1 MDNPARW
8 NITNSAQNI
17 VSALID
23 PSKQFDHVFRREWTN
38 TFSGFSR
45 LKPSMRP
52 KQDNELKAKLSDY
65 VTKLESRKQIKE
77 IETQREAGRT
87 KEEIEVEERRQIKIH
102 IPEVFLMEDFDLSN
116 LEIFSKVISSV
127 DKEVKSGGGYT
138 NQHRPH
144 VTNRSFTKTQLKELQ
159 QNLTDHLDTVEEKLA
174 SQISNRSGDFFQVM
188 SSVDSVMVELS
199 QAIKSVTSLRRKC
212 SKLNN
217 ALLLPNMKSIRL
229 SKTRNNAQSVL
240 DKMKEMSKLCK
251 VQSMIQ
257 LLLSTSDFGGAL
269 ELVEKSRIT
278 LHKELKG
285 VVCLKHIE
293 SQIVEIQT
301 QAENFVNKFHEDRK
315 KRIESSLDIEQ
326 WKTIDDVPQDF
337 QRLISMLVDDN
348 ISISEIFSMDLHQD
362 SSNPNSRHH
371 SRTSSDT
378 ATAAMTNENGHPG
391 ASHSLQQ
398 QVINGSKS
406 MPANISMKTQ
416 QQLLIQKFNPNRVNY
431 VKAGGSTYVIVSSV
445 INMIRIV
452 MEYCKCAL
460 DIRSLSDEVLERL
473 FTILQLFNSKT
484 YHLVYSAGAIQVAGL
499 KTITTRSLV
508 VSKRSLNLI
517 ILLLPAINQHFS
529 QLLPE
534 YNRLRRFEEIRLH
547 YEDHAAKIPE
557 RVNSIIKD
565 VIDLQLQE
573 WKAQPPVPSAQFRVI
588 GEHLMRLHDNIQDAL
603 PPDELELLFLKIDET
618 FKDVL
623 RKHLNRLNISNDASP
638 QYWRVKQELT
648 FYKISSAKLSVFKGW
663 GNYDDIWT
671 KLNAEIESDSNN
683 SKHQ

>member
-17 VSALID
+17 VSALVD

-45 LKPSMRP
+45 HKPSTRT
-52 KQDNELKAKLSDY
+52 KQDNELRAKLSDY
-65 VTKLESRKQIKE
+65 VAKLESRKQIKE

-87 KEEIEVEERRQIKIH
+87 KEENEVEERRQIKIH
-102 IPEVFLMEDFDLSN
+102 IPEVFLTEHFDLSN
-116 LEIFSKVISSV
+116 LEIFSRVISSV
-127 DKEVKSGGGYT
+127 DKEVKPDAGY
-138 NQHRPH
+138 NQHRAH
-144 VTNRSFTKTQLKELQ
+144 LTNRSFTKTQLKELQ

-229 SKTRNNAQSVL
+229 SKTRNNAQAML

-278 LHKELKG
+278 LHRELRG

-326 WKTIDDVPQDF
+326 WKTIDEVPQDF

-378 ATAAMTNENGHPG
+378 ATAAMTNENGHLG
-391 ASHSLQQ
+391 ASYSHHQQ

-406 MPANISMKTQ
+406 IPANISMRTQ
-416 QQLLIQKFNPNRVNY
+416 QQQLIQKFNPNRVNY
-431 VKAGGSTYVIVSSV
+431 VKAGGSTYVIVNSV

-517 ILLLPAINQHFS
+517 ILLLPAINEHFS
-529 QLLPE
+529 QLLPD
-534 YNRLRRFEEIRLH
+534 YNRLRRFDEIRLY

>member
-17 VSALID
+17 VSALVD
-23 PSKQFDHVFRREWTN
+23 PSKQFDHVFRRDWTN

-45 LKPSMRP
+45 HKPSIRT

-65 VTKLESRKQIKE
+65 INKLECRKQIKE
-77 IETQREAGRT
+77 IETRREAGRT
-87 KEEIEVEERRQIKIH
+87 KEENEVEERRQIKIC

-116 LEIFSKVISSV
+116 LEIFSRVISSI
-127 DKEVKSGGGYT
+127 DKEVKPDGY
-138 NQHRPH
+138 NRYRPQLA
-144 VTNRSFTKTQLKELQ
+144 TRSFTKSQLKELQ

-199 QAIKSVTSLRRKC
+199 LAIKSVTSLRRKC
-212 SKLNN
+212 SKLNSS
-217 ALLLPNMKSIRL
+217 LLLPNMKSIHL
-229 SKTRNNAQSVL
+229 SKTRNNAQVML
-240 DKMKEMSKLCK
+240 EKMKEMSKLCK

-278 LHKELKG
+278 LHKELRG
-285 VVCLKHIE
+285 IVCLKHIE

-301 QAENFVNKFHEDRK
+301 QAENFVNKFHEERK

-337 QRLISMLVDDN
+337 QRLITLLVDDN
-348 ISISEIFSMDLHQD
+348 ISISKIFSEELQQD
-362 SSNPNSRHH
+362 SNPNSRQH
-371 SRTSSDT
+371 SRNSSD
-378 ATAAMTNENGHPG
+378 AAVVAMTNDNGQPT
-391 ASHSLQQ
+391 SQSEQ
-398 QVINGSKS
+398 QVNGFKQIPTS
-406 MPANISMKTQ
+406 ISMRTQ
-416 QQLLIQKFNPNRVNY
+416 QQQPVHKFNPNRVNY
-431 VKAGGSTYVIVSSV
+431 VKANGSTYVIVNSV

-460 DIRSLSDEVLERL
+460 DIRSLRDEVLERL

-484 YHLVYSAGAIQVAGL
+484 FHLVYSAGAIQVAGL

-508 VSKRSLNLI
+508 VSQRSLNLI
-517 ILLLPAINQHFS
+517 ILLLPAISRHFS

-534 YNRLRRFEEIRLH
+534 YNRLRRFDEIKLY

-573 WKAQPPVPSAQFRVI
+573 WKAQPPVPSAQFRII

-603 PPDELELLFLKIDET
+603 PPVELGLLFLKIDET
-618 FKDVL
+618 FKDIL
-623 RKHLNRLNISNDASP
+623 RKHLSRLNISNDASP
-638 QYWRVKQELT
+638 QYWIVKQELT
-648 FYKISSAKLSVFKGW
+648 FYKKGSAKLGVIKGW

-671 KLNAEIESDSNN
+671 KLKPSDSDSNN
-683 SKHQ
+683 RKHQ

>member
-1 MDNPARW
+1 MDNPERW

-17 VSALID
+17 VSALVD
-23 PSKQFDHVFRREWTN
+23 PSKQFDNVFRREWAN

-45 LKPSMRP
+45 IKPSMRA
-52 KQDNELKAKLSDY
+52 KQDAELRAKLSDY
-65 VTKLESRKQIKE
+65 VNKLESRKQIKKL
-77 IETQREAGRT
+77 ETKREAGRT
-87 KEEIEVEERRQIKIH
+87 KEENEVEERRLIKIH
-102 IPEVFLMEDFDLSN
+102 VPEVFLLEDFDLSN
-116 LEIFSKVISSV
+116 LETFSKVISSV
-127 DKEVKSGGGYT
+127 DRKHSDGY
-138 NQHRPH
+138 NQHH
-144 VTNRSFTKTQLKELQ
+144 NHLTTHSFTKSQLKELQ
-159 QNLTDHLDTVEEKLA
+159 QHLTDYLDTVEEKLA

-188 SSVDSVMVELS
+188 SSVDSVMVELTL
-199 QAIKSVTSLRRKC
+199 AIKSVTSLRRKC

-217 ALLLPNMKSIRL
+217 ALILPNMKSIHL
-229 SKTRNNAQSVL
+229 SKTRNNAQIVF

-269 ELVEKSRIT
+269 ELVEKSRLM
-278 LHKELKG
+278 LHRELKG

-301 QAENFVNKFHEDRK
+301 QAENFVNKFHEERK

-326 WKTIDDVPQDF
+326 WKTVDDVPRDF
-337 QRLISMLVDDN
+337 QKLITMLVDEN
-348 ISISEIFSMDLHQD
+348 LSIGEIFSMDINQE
-362 SSNPNSRHH
+362 SSNPSSKHH
-371 SRTSSDT
+371 SRASSDA
-378 ATAAMTNENGHPG
+378 ATAAMTTENGLS
-391 ASHSLQQ
+391 ASHQQQ
-398 QVINGSKS
+398 QVNGSRQTS
-406 MPANISMKTQ
+406 AGISTKLQQ
-416 QQLLIQKFNPNRVNY
+416 QQLLSKFNPNRVNY
-431 VKAGGSTYVIVSSV
+431 VRAGGSTYVTVNSV

-473 FTILQLFNSKT
+473 FTILQLYNSKT

-508 VSKRSLNLI
+508 VCQRSLNLI
-517 ILLLPAINQHFS
+517 ILLLPAIYKHFS
-529 QLLPE
+529 QLLPD
-534 YNRLRRFEEIRLH
+534 YNRLRRFDEIKL
-547 YEDHAAKIPE
+547 YYQDHAAKIPE
-557 RVNSIIKD
+557 RVNLIIKD

-588 GEHLMRLHDNIQDAL
+588 AEHLMRLHDNIQDAL
-603 PPDELELLFLKIDET
+603 PPNELALLFLKIDET

-623 RKHLNRLNISNDASP
+623 RKHLRRLNITDDASP

-648 FYKISSAKLSVFKGW
+648 FYKISSASLSMFKGW
-663 GNYDDIWT
+663 GEYDDLWS
-671 KLNAEIESDSNN
+671 KLNSVESDSNN